1 MPPTIITRRATTA
14 DVEAILAIVKTGFES
29 YTTFAPPGWAPPDI
43 TDDRE
48 RTVALLSEP
57 TTWGLL
63 ALDDGRPVGHFAFT
77 PARRRTAD
85 EAPGDWREREPI
97 PGLAHLWQLFVLPE
111 WWGSGVAARLH
122 ETGIAEMRARG
133 YERARLFTP
142 SGQARA
148 RQFYERRGWK
158 PVVEQFNPELGL
170 DLVEYHLELRSA
182 G

>member
-1 MPPTIITRRATTA
+1 MAPTIITRRATTA
-14 DVEAILAIVKTGFES
+14 DVEAILAIVKTGFDS
-29 YTTFAPPGWAPPDI
+29 YTTFAAPGWAPPDI
-43 TDDRE
+43 ADDRE

-85 EAPGDWREREPI
+85 EVPGDWREREPI

-111 WWGSGVAARLH
+111 WWGSGVAARL
-122 ETGIAEMRARG
+122 
-133 YERARLFTP
+133 RLFTP

-148 RQFYERRGWK
+148 RRFYERRGWT

-170 DLVEYHLELRSA
+170 DLVEYRLELRSA